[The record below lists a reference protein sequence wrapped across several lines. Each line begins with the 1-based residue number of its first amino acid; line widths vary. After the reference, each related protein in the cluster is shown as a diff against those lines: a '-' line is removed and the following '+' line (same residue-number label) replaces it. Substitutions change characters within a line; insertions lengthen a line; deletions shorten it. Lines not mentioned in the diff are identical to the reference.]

1 MAASG
6 IHMHNKRRQY
16 KSQGVHIRAL
26 LAVGA
31 AVRNLEEHG
40 FEVCPLDEPARA
52 HVFQHRELVGE
63 LRRGAP
69 YAEAPVATQPL
80 EKTRQRCTQGIQTY
94 RPKQII
100 YNIPTP
106 Q

>member
-1 MAASG
+1 MY
-6 IHMHNKRRQY
+6 NKRRQY

-80 EKTRQRCTQGIQTY
+80 ETIRQRCTQGMQTFWH
-94 RPKQII
+94 KQIKI
-100 YNIPTP
+100 QYPNI
-106 Q
+106 QI

>member
-1 MAASG
+1 
-6 IHMHNKRRQY
+6 MHNKRRQY

-26 LAVGA
+26 LAVGV

-80 EKTRQRCTQGIQTY
+80 EKHDKGAHKVYRHIGTNKSYTAFQHPNKKLNGRQ
-94 RPKQII
+94 
-100 YNIPTP
+100 
-106 Q
+106 